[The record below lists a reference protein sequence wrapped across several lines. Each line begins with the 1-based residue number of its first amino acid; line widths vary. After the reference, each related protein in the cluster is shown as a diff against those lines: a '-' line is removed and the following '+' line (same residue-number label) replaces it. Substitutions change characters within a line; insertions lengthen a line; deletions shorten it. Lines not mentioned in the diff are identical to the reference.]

1 MNKICFVGFFIFV
14 LASTNV
20 FAQVPAD
27 LKLTPSVVT
36 LETKELV
43 RRLLEANGTRESLI
57 AIFEDIIKRAPV
69 ESQKELRSLL
79 KPDAIIDNIVPI
91 YAKYFTDQELK
102 ELIVFYKSPVGAK
115 NLALTPRLM
124 TEVMEAS
131 AQYFE
136 NNTKSLKKPS
146 NVKTHP

>member
-1 MNKICFVGFFIFV
+1 MNKICFMSFFVFTLI
-14 LASTNV
+14 STNA
-20 FAQVPAD
+20 FAQVPAN
-27 LKLTPSVVT
+27 LKVAPLIVAP
-36 LETKELV
+36 ETKELV
-43 RRLLEANGTRESLI
+43 RRLLEANGARESLI
-57 AIFEDIIKRAPV
+57 GIFEDIIKRAPT
-69 ESQKELRSLL
+69 ESQKELRNLL

-115 NLALTPRLM
+115 NLALTPQLM